1 MITHTAL
8 TFSRKVIN
16 FFGDTISVRGA
27 RGACGRGARGTLSRG
42 VRCNQKVIKSNQ
54 NTLNNKT
61 PESPVKSSNS
71 GISPSGE
78 GGI

>member
-8 TFSRKVIN
+8 TFYRKVIN
-16 FFGDTISVRGA
+16 FFGD
-27 RGACGRGARGTLSRG
+27 TLSRG

-71 GISPSGE
+71 GISRSGE

>member
-8 TFSRKVIN
+8 TFSRKVIS
-16 FFGDTISVRGA
+16 FFGDTLR
-27 RGACGRGARGTLSRG
+27 RG

-54 NTLNNKT
+54 ITLNNKT

-71 GISPSGE
+71 GISTNGE

>member
-16 FFGDTISVRGA
+16 FFRD
-27 RGACGRGARGTLSRG
+27 TLSRG

-54 NTLNNKT
+54 NGLNMKKPRT
-61 PESPVKSSNS
+61 VDFSTNS
-71 GISPSGE
+71 GLPTNGE